1 MEGKIRGAWEFA
13 LLLSFLS
20 PSMPTHPSL
29 PQLPSLPPLDL
40 SAAPGAG
47 RPFAI
52 VPPDQASLNS
62 PLRKSI
68 SVDSFAASPAPRS
81 PRDPQSSNTR
91 GFVAGITSA
100 FRRDSVL
107 DLRSRNRGASVGE
120 QHHRDQEHR
129 FRLPSFKASD
139 RRAEL
144 PASQEQPPAAVGR
157 VRSVSSG
164 TPSSPGSRRIVIN
177 TQPTNVCFFS
187 SYLITNLALTGRFVA
202 E

>member
-1 MEGKIRGAWEFA
+1 MESPWDFA
-13 LLLSFLS
+13 FLLSFLY
-20 PSMPTHPSL
+20 PSMTTHPSL
-29 PQLPSLPPLDL
+29 PQLPPLPPLDL
-40 SAAPGAG
+40 NAAPGAG

-52 VPPDQASLNS
+52 VPADQASTNS

-81 PRDPQSSNTR
+81 PRDLQSSNTR

-144 PASQEQPPAAVGR
+144 PVSQEQPAPAVGR

-164 TPSSPGSRRIVIN
+164 TPSSPGSRRILIN
-177 TQPTNVCFFS
+177 TQLPNVCFFPS
-187 SYLITNLALTGRFVA
+187 NLITNLVLTGRFVA

>member
-1 MEGKIRGAWEFA
+1 MA
-13 LLLSFLS
+13 S
-20 PSMPTHPSL
+20 HPSL

-40 SAAPGAG
+40 DAASGAG
-47 RPFAI
+47 RPFA
-52 VPPDQASLNS
+52 VVSADQASLNS

-81 PRDPQSSNTR
+81 SRDPQSSNTR
-91 GFVAGITSA
+91 NFVAGITSA

-144 PASQEQPPAAVGR
+144 PASQEQPAAAVGR

-164 TPSSPGSRRIVIN
+164 GSSSPGSRRILIN
-177 TQPTNVCFFS
+177 TQSPNVWFFPS
-187 SYLITNLALTGRFVA
+187 NLITNLVLTGFFFA

>member
-1 MEGKIRGAWEFA
+1 MA
-13 LLLSFLS
+13 
-20 PSMPTHPSL
+20 THPSL

-40 SAAPGAG
+40 DTAPGAG

-52 VPPDQASLNS
+52 VSADHASLNS

-68 SVDSFAASPAPRS
+68 SVDSFAASPAPRPS
-81 PRDPQSSNTR
+81 RDPQSSNTR

-144 PASQEQPPAAVGR
+144 AASQEQPAAAVGR

-164 TPSSPGSRRIVIN
+164 APSSSGSRRINI
-177 TQPTNVCFFS
+177 QPNVCFFF
-187 SYLITNLALTGRFVA
+187 LVT
-202 E
+202 